1 MVFQQWRHYWAL
13 LDDHLDF
20 LRIQFPVFNP
30 ISSGNGVKQE
40 KRPFGSRA
48 KSFVT
53 SCLQCLFFLTQP
65 KQIVFLPKKGHTSE
79 NESRKLSYYTR
90 KKRMR
95 FNLSIDCLQACFG
108 KLVLGNFIIGLRAF
122 SNCPELLVFHALLS
136 PNKRPCLPRS
146 ILITC
151 QILLFCTLYIQ
162 G

>member
-1 MVFQQWRHYWAL
+1 MTSVKG
-13 LDDHLDF
+13 HLDS

-65 KQIVFLPKKGHTSE
+65 KQIVFLPRKGHTSE

-95 FNLSIDCLQACFG
+95 FNLSIDCLQACMSNLHWSFLCAKRKECSFFHINALRSNHS
-108 KLVLGNFIIGLRAF
+108 KLDFRQHLHIFETKIRA
-122 SNCPELLVFHALLS
+122 V
-136 PNKRPCLPRS
+136 PR
-146 ILITC
+146 
-151 QILLFCTLYIQ
+151 
-162 G
+162 

>member
-1 MVFQQWRHYWAL
+1 M
-13 LDDHLDF
+13 DS

-65 KQIVFLPKKGHTSE
+65 KQIVFLPRKGHTSE

-136 PNKRPCLPRS
+136 PNKRPLPTKKYS
-146 ILITC
+146 HHLSDSAFLHIVHTIK
-151 QILLFCTLYIQ
+151 